1 MTTLVASQTHP
12 SPTPSVAGRPL
23 SPDCPHVWTKDV
35 DNVGDNSPR
44 SVRFERSVHLSP
56 SVDYLWTGSREPLVG
71 RSHTCGRNCPHW
83 GRTTDVL
90 FLSPDHR
97 PSSTRPPTVSPQR
110 NSPHL
115 RGNSPLYTESTSPMT
130 VTTYLHSSITTQPSR
145 TSPWIS
151 PLVFVNRRLSW
162 ASLVE
167 GTSRPVGKGVD
178 E

>member
-83 GRTTDVL
+83 GRTTGVL

-97 PSSTRPPTVSPQR
+97 PSSTLPPTVSPQR

-130 VTTYLHSSITTQPSR
+130 VTTYRHSSITTQPSR

-162 ASLVE
+162 ASLVQ

>member
-12 SPTPSVAGRPL
+12 SPTPSVSGRPL

-35 DNVGDNSPR
+35 DNIGDNSPHC
-44 SVRFERSVHLSP
+44 VRFERSVHLSP
-56 SVDYLWTGSREPLVG
+56 SVDHLWTGSREPLVG
-71 RSHTCGRNCPHW
+71 RSRTCGRNCPHW

-90 FLSPDHR
+90 SLSPDHR

-162 ASLVE
+162 AFLAE
-167 GTSRPVGKGVD
+167 RTGRPVRKGVD

>member
-1 MTTLVASQTHP
+1 MTTLVASQTYP

-35 DNVGDNSPR
+35 DNVGDKSPR

-56 SVDYLWTGSREPLVG
+56 SVDYLWTRSQEPLVR

-83 GRTTDVL
+83 GRTSDVL

-151 PLVFVNRRLSW
+151 PLVFVNHRLSW

>member
-12 SPTPSVAGRPL
+12 SPTPSVSGRPL

-35 DNVGDNSPR
+35 DNIGDKSPR

-56 SVDYLWTGSREPLVG
+56 SVDYLWTRSQEPLVR

-83 GRTTDVL
+83 GRTSDVL

-97 PSSTRPPTVSPQR
+97 SSSTRPPTVSPQR

-151 PLVFVNRRLSW
+151 PLVFVNHRLSW

>member
-1 MTTLVASQTHP
+1 MTTLVTPGNRP
-12 SPTPSVAGRPL
+12 SPTPSVTTMPL
-23 SPDCPHVWTKDV
+23 SPECPQLWTEDV
-35 DNVGDNSPR
+35 DNIGDNSSC
-44 SVRFERSVHLSP
+44 SVRFGRSVYLSP
-56 SVDYLWTGSREPLVG
+56 SVDHLWTGSREPLVG
-71 RSHTCGRNCPHW
+71 RSRTCGRNCPHW

>member
-35 DNVGDNSPR
+35 DNVGDKSPR

-56 SVDYLWTGSREPLVG
+56 SVDYLWTRSQEPLVR

-83 GRTTDVL
+83 GRTSDVL

-130 VTTYLHSSITTQPSR
+130 VTTYLHLSITTQPSR

-151 PLVFVNRRLSW
+151 PLVFVNHRLSW